1 MSDNSSFGFGNFLP
15 GFDFL
20 QNLTQG
26 AANSL
31 PQMPNMSSWVTPTVS
46 VEELEKRITELKAVQ
61 FWLEQNS
68 RALTA
73 TIQAL
78 EVQKMTLAMLKGM
91 NFSMAD
97 MANAFTIKTPEAP
110 ASSKKPTEAPAPA
123 AAQAEAAS
131 SPAPGVID
139 PMQWWGALTQQFQ
152 QIAATAMSE
161 ASKAGATDLA
171 AEAFK
176 TATDIAAKGV
186 QTVQEAT
193 LQAATAA
200 TAAGVA
206 AQQVA
211 SQAASQAT
219 APAKKTTTARKAAPS
234 PAPEATDEAAAGAAD
249 AEADPESRK
258 PPVRRTKAAR

>member
-78 EVQKMTLAMLKGM
+78 EVQKMTLATLKGM

-123 AAQAEAAS
+123 AAQAEASS

-206 AQQVA
+206 AQQAA
-211 SQAASQAT
+211 SQAA
-219 APAKKTTTARKAAPS
+219 APAKRASTRKAAAS
-234 PAPEATDEAAAGAAD
+234 AAPEAPDEASA
-249 AEADPESRK
+249 AEADSTDTEPRK

>member
-1 MSDNSSFGFGNFLP
+1 MSDNHSFGFGNFLP

-26 AANSL
+26 ATNSL

-46 VEELEKRITELKAVQ
+46 VEELEKRISELKSVQ

-68 RALTA
+68 RALSA

-78 EVQKMTLAMLKGM
+78 EVQKMTLATLKGM
-91 NFSMAD
+91 NFSMTD

-110 ASSKKPTEAPAPA
+110 ASSKKSAPAPAPA
-123 AAQAEAAS
+123 AAAEA

-152 QIAATAMSE
+152 QIAATAMTE

>member
-1 MSDNSSFGFGNFLP
+1 MSDNTSFGFGNFLP

-78 EVQKMTLAMLKGM
+78 EVQKMTLATLKGM

-110 ASSKKPTEAPAPA
+110 ASSKKPAEAPAPA
-123 AAQAEAAS
+123 AAEADAAS
-131 SPAPGVID
+131 SPAAGVID

-206 AQQVA
+206 AQQAA
-211 SQAASQAT
+211 SQAA
-219 APAKKTTTARKAAPS
+219 APAKRASTRKAAAS
-234 PAPEATDEAAAGAAD
+234 AAPEAPDEASA
-249 AEADPESRK
+249 AEADSADTEPRK

>member
-1 MSDNSSFGFGNFLP
+1 MSDTSSFGFGNFLP

-26 AANSL
+26 AASSL
-31 PQMPNMSSWVTPTVS
+31 PQMPNMSSWIAPTIS

-78 EVQKMTLAMLKGM
+78 EVQKMTLATLKGM

-97 MANAFTIKTPEAP
+97 MANAFTIKKTDASTSQTSTKPAEA
-110 ASSKKPTEAPAPA
+110 AAPA
-123 AAQAEAAS
+123 APPAAAS
-131 SPAPGVID
+131 DAASAASADAAPSVVD

-152 QIAATAMSE
+152 QIAATAMTE
-161 ASKAGATDLA
+161 ATKAGATDLA

-176 TATDIAAKGV
+176 TATDMAAKSV
-186 QTVQEAT
+186 QTVKEAT
-193 LQAATAA
+193 LQAATVASA
-200 TAAGVA
+200 A
-206 AQQVA
+206 AQQA
-211 SQAASQAT
+211 SQAA
-219 APAKKTTTARKAAPS
+219 APAKKAAARKAAPTQS
-234 PAPEATDEAAAGAAD
+234 APGAEDPSAESD
-249 AEADPESRK
+249 AEPRK
-258 PPVRRTKAAR
+258 ASVRRTKAAR

>member
-1 MSDNSSFGFGNFLP
+1 MSDNNSFGFGNFLP

-68 RALTA
+68 RALSA

-78 EVQKMTLAMLKGM
+78 EVQKMTLATLKGM
-91 NFSMAD
+91 NFSIAD

-110 ASSKKPTEAPAPA
+110 ASSKKPAEAAAPAPA
-123 AAQAEAAS
+123 PAPAVAADTGT
-131 SPAPGVID
+131 APGVID

-152 QIAATAMSE
+152 QIAATAMTE
-161 ASKAGATDLA
+161 ASKAGASDLA

-206 AQQVA
+206 AQQAA
-211 SQAASQAT
+211 SQAA
-219 APAKKTTTARKAAPS
+219 APVKKTTARKAAPS
-234 PAPEATDEAAAGAAD
+234 PAPEAAAGAAD
-249 AEADPESRK
+249 AEADTEPRK

>member
-1 MSDNSSFGFGNFLP
+1 MSDNTSFGFGNFLP

-78 EVQKMTLAMLKGM
+78 EVQKMTLATLKGM

-110 ASSKKPTEAPAPA
+110 ASSKKPAEAPAPA
-123 AAQAEAAS
+123 AAEADAAS
-131 SPAPGVID
+131 SPAAGVID

-193 LQAATAA
+193 LQAA
-200 TAAGVA
+200 
-206 AQQVA
+206 
-211 SQAASQAT
+211 SQAA
-219 APAKKTTTARKAAPS
+219 APAKRASTRKAAAS
-234 PAPEATDEAAAGAAD
+234 AAPEAPDEASA
-249 AEADPESRK
+249 AEADSADTEPRK

>member
-46 VEELEKRITELKAVQ
+46 VEELETRITELKAVQ

-78 EVQKMTLAMLKGM
+78 EVQKMTLATLKGM

-123 AAQAEAAS
+123 AAQAEASS

-206 AQQVA
+206 AQQAA
-211 SQAASQAT
+211 SQAA
-219 APAKKTTTARKAAPS
+219 APVKRASTRKAAAS
-234 PAPEATDEAAAGAAD
+234 AAPEAPDEASA
-249 AEADPESRK
+249 AEADSTDTEPRK